1 MFLYIKFAFI
11 FILPKCLLI
20 AAIPSARVDSLQR
33 YGIENQQ
40 SNDTL
45 ILMKFIQEQQL
56 KKQHQLEQN
65 HADENHYRQ
74 HFRHHAVTTTT
85 TTTTRATSASRIN
98 VTPISVRRNISSFV
112 PISTATPANAPSA
125 RYNATKPKS
134 EKVILY
140 TKKRK
145 CNYHRRRC

>member
-1 MFLYIKFAFI
+1 MFLYIKFEFI
-11 FILPKCLLI
+11 FILLQCLLT
-20 AAIPSARVDSLQR
+20 AAIPSAREDSLQR
-33 YGIENQQ
+33 YDIENQQ
-40 SNDTL
+40 SNDICL
-45 ILMKFIQEQQL
+45 ILMDFIQELL
-56 KKQHQLEQN
+56 KKLQKLQP
-65 HADENHYRQ
+65 NHYRQ
-74 HFRHHAVTTTT
+74 HFRHHAVT